1 LENLVGKLVIAI
13 QEKSNFSAEAMFL
26 GNLSV
31 PDGNLSDAILNS
43 SGELQGFISPIT
55 AADLNDVHLIR
66 LLTEWRNQNQFAYA
80 SRFEATVDSTR
91 KWLASLLSGGNRILF
106 KLLDPSMRLM
116 GHIGLAW
123 NEPESRLE
131 LDSVQRGEPGM
142 SGFMGMV
149 VSWVEAYSQKEFNT
163 SHLHL
168 RVLQSNNHAVAFY
181 ERLNYLV
188 KSSDATTIT
197 DSRNPGE
204 TFEDVFLTMIKNL
217 EAGRDPKREI
227 LTAGPS
233 IGYRERSYTAD
244 AVKNGWNRN
253 HSDYLRKLQDSFAG
267 FVGSKHALATSSC
280 TGALHLALAALG
292 LGPGDE
298 VIVPAITWVATASAV
313 AYTGATPIFADVDS
327 KTWTLDPVA
336 VRSKLSPK
344 TKAIVAVHLY
354 GFLADV
360 SALRALA
367 DERGLF
373 LVEDAAPAIGA
384 TLRSRKAGTF
394 GHFGCYSFQ
403 GAKLLVSG
411 EGGMLVTDSPE
422 LFAKAVRF
430 QEHGRKPGT
439 FWIEEL
445 GYKYKMSNLT
455 AALALGQ
462 LERALPQ
469 IEKKRLISD
478 WYREALSSLPGIDFQ
493 HELDNSESIHWMTS
507 IVLSG
512 EKAGTR
518 QNLTDHLESLGVDTR
533 PVFPNIS
540 KFTFWD
546 RGGEEFPV
554 SDAIADNGINLPS
567 GVGLTR
573 ADVEYVA
580 KSIRSFFNA

>member
-1 LENLVGKLVIAI
+1 MQI
-13 QEKSNFSAEAMFL
+13 QEKSNFSAEALFL
-26 GNLSV
+26 GRLTS
-31 PDGNLSDAILNS
+31 PECNLSDAILDS
-43 SGELQGFISPIT
+43 DGALQGFISPIIG
-55 AADLNDVHLIR
+55 ADVANKHLVD
-66 LLTEWRNQNQFAYA
+66 LMTSWRNQSQFAYA
-80 SRFEATVDSTR
+80 ARFEATSESTE
-91 KWLASLLSGGNRILF
+91 KWLASLLAGGNRILF
-106 KLLDPSMRLM
+106 KLLTPSMQLM

-123 NEPESRLE
+123 NEAQARLE
-131 LDSVQRGEPGM
+131 LDSVQRGESGM
-142 SGFMGMV
+142 PGFMALV
-149 VSWVEAYSQKEFNT
+149 VKWVEAYAQKEFNS

-168 RVLQSNNHAVAFY
+168 RVLESNTHAVAFY
-181 ERLNYLV
+181 ERLGYAV
-188 KSSDATTIT
+188 KSSETVTIS
-197 DSRNPGE
+197 DSRNPSDKS
-204 TFEDVFLTMIKNL
+204 EDAFVTMVKDL
-217 EAGRDPKREI
+217 DEGRAPKREI

-233 IGYRERSYTAD
+233 IGYRERAYTAD
-244 AVKNGWNRN
+244 AVKNGWNQN
-253 HSDYLRKLQDSFAG
+253 HSDYLRKLQESFAA
-267 FVGSKHALATSSC
+267 FVGSKHAMATSSC

-292 LGPGDE
+292 LRPGDE

-313 AYTGATPIFADVDS
+313 AYTGATPVFADVDPE
-327 KTWTLDPVA
+327 TWTLDPDA
-336 VRSKLSPK
+336 VRLKISSK

-360 SALRALA
+360 SELRSLA
-367 DERGLF
+367 DDNGLY

-384 TLRSRKAGTF
+384 TLNERKAGTF
-394 GHFGCYSFQ
+394 GHIGCYSFQ

-422 LFAKAVRF
+422 LFAKAVKF

-469 IEKKRLISD
+469 IEKKRIISS
-478 WYREALSSLPGIDFQ
+478 WYREALKGIPGIDFQ
-493 HELDNSESIHWMTS
+493 HELKNSESIHWMTS

-512 EKAGTR
+512 DKAGR
-518 QNLTDHLESLGVDTR
+518 REELTDHLKTLGIDTR

-540 KFTFWD
+540 KFTFWE
-546 RGGEEFPV
+546 RGGGSFPV
-554 SDAIADNGINLPS
+554 SDAIADSGINLPS
-567 GVGLTR
+567 GVGLTK